1 MRRRATAMPKPPRRT
16 AVVDR
21 PVDRSPARSA
31 DWARF
36 DRLGR
41 FLAAVCALCAV
52 ASLPNSSAFAL
63 TSVSVRGNAALPTGE
78 ALERLGVRP
87 GDSAFRVNAFEI
99 RRRLLE
105 DPRVADA
112 AVALSFPHALVVS
125 VRERDPVAAL
135 VLPNGYVE
143 IGGDGVAISRAA
155 TPGRGLRLE
164 VQPLALPWLQ
174 LGTAVPSDDV
184 RFGAAVAAGL
194 SPVLRSQVMAVRV
207 EAGELILETRDGTWV
222 KAGGPDGLD
231 ERLALAPRVL
241 AAVRARGIRARYV
254 DLRVPGNIIVL
265 PAAPATPLGAA
276 AAATGTPAATRSVP
290 ATASSA
296 APGQEN
302 PPHR

>member
-1 MRRRATAMPKPPRRT
+1 MRRRAGAMPKPPRRT
-16 AVVDR
+16 PVVDR
-21 PVDRSPARSA
+21 PVDRSSARSA

-41 FLAAVCALCAV
+41 FLAAISALCAV

-63 TSVSVRGNAALPTGE
+63 TSVSVRGNAALPTAQ
-78 ALERLGVRP
+78 ALDRLGVRP
-87 GDSAFRVNAFEI
+87 GDSAFRVNAWEI

-135 VLPNGYVE
+135 VLPDGYVE
-143 IGGDGVAISRAA
+143 IGADGVAISRAA
-155 TPGRGLRLE
+155 RPGRGLRLE
-164 VQPLALPWLQ
+164 VEPLALPWLQ

-184 RFGAAVAAGL
+184 RFGAGVAAGL
-194 SPVLRSQVMAVRV
+194 SPALRSQVTALRV
-207 EAGELILETRDGTWV
+207 ASGELILETRDGTWV
-222 KAGGPDGLD
+222 KAGGPDGLND
-231 ERLALAPRVL
+231 RLALAPGVL
-241 AAVRARGIRARYV
+241 AAVRARGVRARYV

-265 PAAPATPLGAA
+265 PVAPAAVSAAPHG
-276 AAATGTPAATRSVP
+276 ATGTPSSAPAA
-290 ATASSA
+290 ASSVS
-296 APGQEN
+296 PGQEN